1 MAERGIAWCA
11 VQQVGQRCLQGPLVV
26 SVTLEMDVPASWPA
40 SKRFAALAGKIR
52 PTGKPD
58 LDNCV
63 KCILDAL
70 NGVLWRD
77 DAQVVELSVS
87 KRYGYIAQTLIEVRA
102 CQMDTMP
109 SPAS

>member
-11 VQQVGQRCLQGPLVV
+11 VQQVGQRCLQGPLAV
-26 SVTLEMDVPASWPA
+26 SVRLDMDVPASWPA
-40 SKRFAALAGKIR
+40 SKRVAALTGKIR

-70 NGVLWRD
+70 SGVLWRD
-77 DAQVVELSVS
+77 DAQVVELLVS
-87 KRYGYIAQTLIEVRA
+87 KRYGPEARTIIEVRA
-102 CQMDTMP
+102 CQTDTVP